1 MAVSTVT
8 STSATTTTTI
18 PQPVYRKEEYSVA
31 GIVLKFF
38 DEKAK
43 DIAKAL
49 GYTGFWAGQIAPGL
63 PPEVKSFSA
72 TMGDFKNFIAIT
84 EIPKKTVEAFAAF
97 SALWANMSSPNGSA
111 TKAWA
116 ALGEAFTKVASWTNS
131 FVDGI
136 DFSSRFIAIDTSVMT
151 WLKGTSFAATFG
163 SSVKGAWEQIQKIG
177 NTVAAQTIKTAFYAI
192 SFLRDTSYA
201 LLGAKGLFCILTAT
215 PMVPWM
221 MVGLLTSGLT
231 FTIGGYF
238 YEKLYDPEGK
248 GKNLNPD
255 VVIANNLARR
265 AYQQQTGLTV

>member
-8 STSATTTTTI
+8 STTTVI
-18 PQPVYRKEEYSVA
+18 PQPVYRNEEYTVA

-72 TMGDFKNFIAIT
+72 TMGEFKNFISAT
-84 EIPKKTVEAFAAF
+84 EVPKKTVEAFAAF
-97 SALWANMSSPNGSA
+97 SALWANVSSPTGSA

-116 ALGEAFTKVASWTNS
+116 ALGEAFTKAAAWTNS
-131 FVDGI
+131 VVDGV
-136 DFSSRFIAIDTSVMT
+136 DFSSRFVAIDTSVMT
-151 WLKGTSFAATFG
+151 WLKGTSFAATLG
-163 SSVKGAWEQIQKIG
+163 SSAKGAWEQIQKIS
-177 NTVAAQTIKTAFYAI
+177 NAVAAETTKTSFYVI

-221 MVGLLTSGLT
+221 MVGLLTAGLT

-265 AYQQQTGLTV
+265 DYQQRTGVTV